1 MEDQNIIPE
10 ETTEE
15 IVQPKPKKKLSQQ
28 QLEHLERIR
37 VRALEKKKEMKQLTE
52 KANKMKELES
62 EKLKKQ
68 LQKEHLAKKYEEHLE
83 QATKEKVIEKPIE
96 KEVDKPIEK
105 TKKKKIIKT
114 VIYEQD
120 STDEDSEPEVIIKKV
135 PKQKPQPL
143 PPQEQQNKN
152 SYSNL
157 VNESSLDKIKQH
169 MMDEHCKHILSSVTP
184 FYS

>member
-1 MEDQNIIPE
+1 
-10 ETTEE
+10 
-15 IVQPKPKKKLSQQ
+15 
-28 QLEHLERIR
+28 
-37 VRALEKKKEMKQLTE
+37 MKQLTD

-83 QATKEKVIEKPIE
+83 QANKEKVIEKSIEKVIE

-143 PPQEQQNKN
+143 PPQEQNKN

-157 VNESSLDKIKQH
+157 VNESSLDKIKQR
-169 MMDEHCKHILSSVTP
+169 MMDERCKHILSSVTP